1 MDLKELLIKNSVL
14 TESEYEELQEKAR
27 QLNSS
32 IEEMIIARNVI
43 SEDDLGKLVEK
54 QYGIPHISLIHK
66 TIDPDIVKVIPEKT
80 AIERKVIAFDKTA
93 SNLKIGMTNPRDIN
107 TIEFIK
113 KGTGFNVDAY
123 YITENSFYEGLKL
136 YKTSI
141 KEELKDII
149 DKNAKDAKVKGEE
162 SNALPIINI
171 VDKILEYANSM
182 GASDI
187 HIEPMEK
194 EALVRY
200 RVDGILHDQAT
211 YPIKIHLAISSRI
224 KILSNLKIDEHRL
237 PQDGRFKTT
246 INDQEV
252 SFRVSTMPAYF
263 GETVVLRLLKENAK
277 EYNLETLGVQGRD
290 YEILKSSIKKTVG
303 MILVTGPTGSGK
315 STTLYTILSLLNTP
329 EVNISTAEDPIE
341 YSMPRVNQT
350 QVNPKIG
357 LTFAEALRSFL
368 RQDPDI
374 MMIGEIRD
382 NETADIA
389 INAAITGHLV
399 LSTLHTNDAA
409 SAIPRLIDMHIES
422 FLVSSTLNT
431 IIAQRL
437 VRKLCNNCKTEQK
450 LDQKMI
456 SILQEQYDKKGIDKK
471 INGNAFY
478 KPVGCEYCSNGYNGR
493 VGIYEILEV
502 TDTIKELIIKK
513 DNASNIQKKAQ
524 EEGMTLMVEDGIQK
538 AQQGITSIEEV
549 LRVIKE

>member
-43 SEDDLGKLVEK
+43 SEDDLGKLIEK

>member
-1 MDLKELLIKNSVL
+1 MDLKELLIKNNVL
-14 TESEYEELQEKAR
+14 TESEYEELQEKAK

-43 SEDDLGKLVEK
+43 SEDELGKFVEK
-54 QYGIPHISLIHK
+54 QYGIPHVSLIHK
-66 TIDPDIVKVIPEKT
+66 TIDPDIVKIIPEKT
-80 AIERKVIAFDKTA
+80 AIERKVLAFDKTA

-149 DKNAKDAKVKGEE
+149 DKNAKEAKVKGEE

-200 RVDGILHDQAT
+200 RIDGILHDQAT

-246 INDQEV
+246 INDQDV

-263 GETVVLRLLKENAK
+263 GETLVLRLLKENAK
-277 EYNLETLGVQGRD
+277 EYNLESLGV
-290 YEILKSSIKKTVG
+290 
-303 MILVTGPTGSGK
+303 
-315 STTLYTILSLLNTP
+315 
-329 EVNISTAEDPIE
+329 
-341 YSMPRVNQT
+341 
-350 QVNPKIG
+350 
-357 LTFAEALRSFL
+357 
-368 RQDPDI
+368 
-374 MMIGEIRD
+374 
-382 NETADIA
+382 
-389 INAAITGHLV
+389 
-399 LSTLHTNDAA
+399 
-409 SAIPRLIDMHIES
+409 
-422 FLVSSTLNT
+422 
-431 IIAQRL
+431 
-437 VRKLCNNCKTEQK
+437 
-450 LDQKMI
+450 
-456 SILQEQYDKKGIDKK
+456 
-471 INGNAFY
+471 
-478 KPVGCEYCSNGYNGR
+478 
-493 VGIYEILEV
+493 
-502 TDTIKELIIKK
+502 
-513 DNASNIQKKAQ
+513 
-524 EEGMTLMVEDGIQK
+524 
-538 AQQGITSIEEV
+538 
-549 LRVIKE
+549 

>member
-1 MDLKELLIKNSVL
+1 MDLKELLIKNNVL
-14 TESEYEELQEKAR
+14 TESEYEELQEKAK

-32 IEEMIIARNVI
+32 IEEMVITRNII
-43 SEDDLGKLVEK
+43 SEDKLGEFVEK

-66 TIDPDIVKVIPEKT
+66 TIDPDIVKIIPEKT
-80 AIERKVIAFDKTA
+80 AIERKVLAFDKTA
-93 SNLKIGMTNPRDIN
+93 SNLKVGMTNPRDIN

-149 DKNAKDAKVKGEE
+149 DKNAKEAKVKGEE

-200 RVDGILHDQAT
+200 RIDGILHDQAT

-246 INDQEV
+246 INDQDV

-263 GETVVLRLLKENAK
+263 GETLVLRLLKENAK
-277 EYNLETLGVQGRD
+277 EYNLESLGVQGRD
-290 YEILKSSIKKTVG
+290 YETLKSSIKKTVG

-437 VRKLCNNCKTEQK
+437 VRKLCNNCKKELK
-450 LDQKMI
+450 LDPKMV

-502 TDTIKELIIKK
+502 TDTIKDLIVKK
-513 DNASNIQKKAQ
+513 ENAVNIQKKAQ
-524 EEGMTLMVEDGIQK
+524 EEGMTLMVEDGIEK
-538 AQQGITSIEEV
+538 AKQGITSIEEV

>member
-1 MDLKELLIKNSVL
+1 MELKELLIKNRVL

-538 AQQGITSIEEV
+538 AQQGITSIDEV